1 MRTMTQTDQLSTGVD
16 SLSFEDAIQSLED
29 IVLGL
34 EEGDVELDSL
44 VVEYKKGVKLLN
56 YCRGKV
62 EAAEVILREVS
73 DTKPMPTG
81 NISDD
86 R

>member
-1 MRTMTQTDQLSTGVD
+1 M
-16 SLSFEDAIQSLED
+16 
-29 IVLGL
+29 
-34 EEGDVELDSL
+34 
-44 VVEYKKGVKLLN
+44 VEYKKGVKLLN